1 MSDNKE
7 DFALHCP
14 VKNEEARKRLGI
26 KAGFFWATAKKLSVA
41 VSRCIAA
48 MDDKGYDEDDFKKP
62 VRVNF
67 PVVNDLPPEGVFDT
81 EFCNRY
87 EKGGQDG
94 ITMVLIPGAVP
105 VDPFHGEAVENTAVT
120 SDTVATDI
128 VTDSDDTAD
137 NPLPAYAYNV
147 NGELMSDVE
156 KDMTQSVSGK
166 SFAVRF
172 RANWKQPQCVTD
184 MATWQLQEIN
194 AELMDPTGYMADI
207 ELALSDKEITSRLDK
222 LEMRDVHCYARDI
235 EKVFPENKRPGIQHV
250 REFTKAWLDTDY
262 IDRGLLVKEW
272 QKGNRVSCIIK
283 PTANDAPE
291 PQKTKVVEA
300 VESARPCRSEK
311 PTFRTI
317 NYELACSFYE
327 DLDLNNL
334 RPAMDFAKRIIAED
348 REDWKRMSMTVGIIP
363 GIKNYDRKTIIDLV
377 RKAPK
382 AVLNGSPELRRIWC
396 ESFLAVHGVPDPDWY
411 EYAPDNT
418 PTTHEEN
425 AARIR
430 QAGKCLR
437 DIEAGRFQCD
447 EEKPQPAGELANEP
461 AMSEAVEQDTTEHH
475 PDPQPLENEP
485 PVSQTEAGYKKIR
498 AELHEARKN
507 IPPKNPVDV
516 GKQLAA
522 ARGEYVEGISDP
534 NDPKWLKTE
543 TNPQTNEPELVTKVA
558 DGIFDV
564 TALMQGSS
572 IHGDKQEEKNA
583 STEPEMSETEPE
595 HTWPEYFEPGRYE
608 GVPNDIYHAANGISS
623 TMVKDARVSLMYYE
637 GRHVSKTI
645 KKDHSKVLDMGNLV
659 HVLALQ
665 PEILDE
671 EFSIEPEIPEGAL
684 TTTAT
689 IREVID
695 EYNASLTPQLSADE
709 IKALLEEYNS
719 TLPQPVPLGDDVAQT
734 GESYMSLPPEFQRVE
749 EGQKV
754 TAAKMKACIKEYNAT
769 LPMQVKTSGS
779 REALLEQLV
788 VINPD
793 LVAQETQKPQ
803 PLKVS
808 GAKADLIQAVKS
820 VKPETVFA
828 DELLDTWR
836 ENPGDKIL
844 VTRQQYA
851 TALAIQSALH
861 AHPEAGKLLQNP
873 TRAVEVSY
881 FGIDDDTGLEIRVR
895 PDVELKYEGLRI
907 GFDLKTISMWDV
919 KEDALKS
926 RLHREITMRDYHL
939 SAGMYCNVADL
950 DKFAWIFVN
959 KDEGYHWVA
968 VVWASESLLEL
979 GKLEYRRTIRA
990 IANAMDTGEW
1000 PAPVTADYT
1009 DELNDYDLRRLDALR
1024 EMA

>member
-1 MSDNKE
+1 MSIKQE
-7 DFALHCP
+7 EYSFYYK
-14 VKNEEARKRLGI
+14 VKNESARKRLGF
-26 KAGFFWATAKKLSVA
+26 KAGFFWCTAKKQSLALS
-41 VSRCIAA
+41 RGELA
-48 MDDKGYDEDDFKKP
+48 MDAAGFDEADFARP
-62 VRVNF
+62 VRVHF
-67 PVVNDLPPEGVFDT
+67 PVENDIPPEGVFDT
-81 EFCNRY
+81 KFCENR
-87 EKGGQDG
+87 EPGGEDG
-94 ITMVLIPGAVP
+94 KTLTLIPGAASAVKSDETERADGAGTPAGENGIQESHNPPANPQLTVVATLPFRHRVLAQYIGDGEYLYHVDTDQKKEIACLEMDTQNTTVQNLILAAENVEPFKKAIEHDIHKAVNAYKQVFP
-105 VDPFHGEAVENTAVT
+105 VDGKVP
-120 SDTVATDI
+120 
-128 VTDSDDTAD
+128 
-137 NPLPAYAYNV
+137 
-147 NGELMSDVE
+147 ELCTTIKFFKEWFSA
-156 KDMTQSVSGK
+156 GH
-166 SFAVRF
+166 
-172 RANWKQPQCVTD
+172 
-184 MATWQLQEIN
+184 IN
-194 AELMDPTGYMADI
+194 
-207 ELALSDKEITSRLDK
+207 
-222 LEMRDVHCYARDI
+222 
-235 EKVFPENKRPGIQHV
+235 
-250 REFTKAWLDTDY
+250 
-262 IDRGLLVKEW
+262 RGLLVKEW
-272 QKGNRVSCIIK
+272 AERLKNK
-283 PTANDAPE
+283 PAPVK
-291 PQKTKVVEA
+291 KTGPHKVIVDDVNKPE
-300 VESARPCRSEK
+300 RPRRSEK
-311 PTFRTI
+311 PTHRTI
-317 NYELACSFYE
+317 NYELACGFCE
-327 DLDLNNL
+327 ELDLNNL

-363 GIKNYDRKTIIDLV
+363 DIKGYDRQTIIDLV

-382 AVLNGSPELRRIWC
+382 AVHNGNPDLRRTWC
-396 ESFLAVHGVPDPDWY
+396 ESFLAVHGVRDPDWY
-411 EYAPDNT
+411 EYVPDNT

-425 AARIR
+425 AARLR

-447 EEKPQPAGELANEP
+447 EEKQQPTGELADEP
-461 AMSEAVEQDTTEHH
+461 ATPEAVEQDTTEHH

-485 PVSQTEAGYKKIR
+485 PVSQTEAGYQKIR

-534 NDPKWLKTE
+534 DDPKWVKTE
-543 TNPQTNEPELVTKVA
+543 TSPRANKPEIVTKVA
-558 DGIFDV
+558 NGIFDV
-564 TALMQGSS
+564 TALLKGSS
-572 IHGDKQEEKNA
+572 IHGEKQEVETTV
-583 STEPEMSETEPE
+583 SEPEMPETKPEPQY
-595 HTWPEYFEPGRYE
+595 TWPEYFEPGRYE

-645 KKDHSKVLDMGNLV
+645 KKERSKVLDMGNLV

-665 PEILDE
+665 PEILDA

-689 IREVID
+689 IRAVID

-709 IKALLEEYNS
+709 IKTLLEEYNS
-719 TLPQPVPLGDDVAQT
+719 SLPAPVPLGGDKDAIGVAYLELPDDFKRIV
-734 GESYMSLPPEFQRVE
+734 GDDKNF
-749 EGQKV
+749 
-754 TAAKMKACIKEYNAT
+754 TASTMKACIKEYNAT
-769 LPMQVKTSGS
+769 LPPQVRTSGN
-779 REALLEQLV
+779 RDALLEQLAI
-788 VINPD
+788 INPD
-793 LVAQETQKPQ
+793 LVAQEAQKPQ

-820 VKPETVFA
+820 VKPDAVFA
-828 DELLDTWR
+828 DELLDAWR
-836 ENPGDKIL
+836 ENPGNKIL
-844 VTRQQYA
+844 VTRQQYE
-851 TALAIQSALH
+851 TALAIQSALY

-881 FGIDDDTGLEIRVR
+881 FGIDDDTGLDIRVR
-895 PDVELKYEGLRI
+895 PDVELEYEGLRI

-919 KEDALKS
+919 KEDSLKS

-968 VVWASESLLEL
+968 VVWASDSLLEL

-1009 DELNDYDLRRLDALR
+1009 DELNDYDLRRLEALR